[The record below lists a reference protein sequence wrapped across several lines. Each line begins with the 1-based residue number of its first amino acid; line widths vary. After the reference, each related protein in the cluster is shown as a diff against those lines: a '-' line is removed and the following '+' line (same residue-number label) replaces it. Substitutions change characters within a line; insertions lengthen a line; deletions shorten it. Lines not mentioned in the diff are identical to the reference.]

1 MNTVQALGTNIYAM
15 RDCCNENGSS
25 CFGIKYTPYHWR
37 VTSQDMI
44 ERCSM
49 AAHLEAGKEY
59 DLSTLVMNANGNC
72 AKCKTPISKTLLFA
86 TCPCGRSE
94 VRLFGNV
101 GEDPSV
107 RFDYHNNPDG
117 DPCEY
122 GGSKV
127 ATAHAH
133 EEFFAH
139 LAATFNRLD

>member
-1 MNTVQALGTNIYAM
+1 MNTTQATGNVYGTWNY
-15 RDCCNENGSS
+15 CNNNVSS
-25 CFGIKYTPYHWR
+25 CFVDGEYVIPFWH
-37 VTSQDMI
+37 VTAQDMTL
-44 ERCSM
+44 RCGM
-49 AAHLEAGKEY
+49 AAHLEVGKEY
-59 DLSTLVMNANGNC
+59 DLTALVVNANGNA
-72 AKCKTPISKTLLFA
+72 AKSKTPISSTHLFA
-86 TCPCGRSE
+86 TCPCGKSE

-117 DPCEY
+117 DACEY

-139 LAATFNRLD
+139 LAAAFNRLD